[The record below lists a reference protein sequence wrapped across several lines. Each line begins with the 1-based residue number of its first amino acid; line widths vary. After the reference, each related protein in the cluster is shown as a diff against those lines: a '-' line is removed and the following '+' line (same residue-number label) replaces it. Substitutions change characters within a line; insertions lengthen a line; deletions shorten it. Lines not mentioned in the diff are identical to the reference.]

1 MLLRLLTNLQGYT
14 FIYRYKASYNNN
26 GTGGDP
32 RRGTQVRNIQ
42 RIGGDQRN
50 KEYRAATQRRL

>member
-1 MLLRLLTNLQGYT
+1 MLLRLLMNLQGYT
-14 FIYRYKASYNNN
+14 FIYRHKASYNNN

-42 RIGGDQRN
+42 RIGGDP
-50 KEYRAATQRRL
+50 KEE